1 MIVYPKAVIL
11 YMSNSIELTIPEYD
25 LTIYPG
31 SVVRIGRFGGT
42 DFRVGYGWYAW
53 GGNRPV
59 CGWYLTN
66 ILTQE
71 IKPLQYTDLED
82 TYLVE
87 S

>member
-1 MIVYPKAVIL
+1 MGDTT
-11 YMSNSIELTIPEYD
+11 MELIIPEYD
-25 LTIYPG
+25 LTITPG
-31 SVVRIGRFGGT
+31 TVVRIGRFCGT
-42 DFRVGYGWYAW
+42 DFRVGYGWYGW

-87 S
+87 